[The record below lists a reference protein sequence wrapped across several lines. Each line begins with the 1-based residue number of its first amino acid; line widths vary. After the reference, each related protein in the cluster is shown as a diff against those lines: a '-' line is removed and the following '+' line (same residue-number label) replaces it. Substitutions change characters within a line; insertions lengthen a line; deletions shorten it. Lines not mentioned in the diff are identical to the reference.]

1 VRHTEAIDTKASE
14 AAAVKVAPPVGTVAD
29 VLAAALSRHEVTH
42 VFGQSIPA
50 AFFVVAHKFGIR
62 QVSYRTENA
71 GGAMADG
78 YARISGK
85 VGVVAAQNG
94 PAATLLV
101 APLAEA
107 LKASVPLVAIV
118 QDVPTGMVDR
128 NAFQELDHVAL
139 FGPCAKW
146 VRRVTDATRIDD
158 YVDAAFTAATSGR
171 PGPAVLILPM
181 DLLRKPAASSGRKA
195 SLGRYP
201 LDRYRPSADSI
212 SAVAKM
218 IAASRRPYVLAGG
231 GVHLSGA
238 SEALARLS
246 EVAAIPVATTNMGKG
261 VIDETSPLSLGVFGN
276 CTGPGTMPRHLESLL
291 VEADLIIL
299 AGTRTNQNGT
309 DSWKSIPTSAKLVHI
324 DIDPQEIGRTYETTR
339 LMGDVKLTL
348 EALSEELEGL
358 DLPFAGKRS
367 LTVASEISLA
377 RGEVAKER
385 ALISPG
391 RPGAIRPEAVM
402 FELDKLLRPDDI
414 VVADASYS
422 TNWANT
428 FLTAR
433 KNGARFLTPRGLAGL
448 GWGFPMAIGAKAAVP
463 GARVFALEGDG
474 GFGHCWSELESAR
487 RMGLPV
493 ILIVLNNSIL
503 GYEYHAENVHYG
515 VHTDACSFGSVDH
528 AAIAR
533 ATGCFGERVENP
545 SDIAAALER
554 AIAFNGPAVLDVITD
569 ANAFPPLSLFSGDNN
584 PAARDFDEVGLS

>member
-1 VRHTEAIDTKASE
+1 MNDAAEVE
-14 AAAVKVAPPVGTVAD
+14 AAPSVETVAD
-29 VLAAALSRHEVTH
+29 VLAAALGRHEVTH

-118 QDVPTGMVDR
+118 QDVPTSMVDR

-139 FGPCAKW
+139 FGPVAKW

-181 DLLRKPAASSGRKA
+181 DLLRKPAASSNRTA
-195 SLGRYP
+195 SLGRFP
-201 LDRYRPSADSI
+201 LDRYQPSSDAVGE
-212 SAVAKM
+212 VAKM

-238 SEALARLS
+238 SEALAQLS
-246 EVAAIPVATTNMGKG
+246 ELAAIPVATTNMGKG
-261 VIDETSPLSLGVFGN
+261 VMDETSPLSLGVFGN
-276 CTGPGTMPRHLESLL
+276 CTGAGTMPRHLGTMLAD
-291 VEADLIIL
+291 ADLVIL

-309 DSWKSIPTSAKLVHI
+309 DSWKAIPTSAKLVHI

-348 EALSEELEGL
+348 EALTDELKKLE
-358 DLPFAGKRS
+358 LPFAGKRH
-367 LTVASEISLA
+367 LTLSSEIQHA
-377 RGEVAKER
+377 RAEVAKER
-385 ALISPG
+385 AQISAG
-391 RPGAIRPEAVM
+391 RPGAIRPEAIM
-402 FELDKLLRPDDI
+402 FELDKLIRPDDI

-503 GYEYHAENVHYG
+503 GYEFHAENVHYG
-515 VHTDACSFGSVDH
+515 MHTDACSFGSVDH

-533 ATGCFGERVENP
+533 ATGCFGERVEDP
-545 SDIAAALER
+545 KDIAAALER
-554 AIAFNGPAVLDVITD
+554 AIAFNGPAVLDIITD
-569 ANAFPPLSLFSGDNN
+569 SNAFPPLSLFSGDSN
-584 PAARDFDEVGLS
+584 PAARDFPEVGLS

>member
-1 VRHTEAIDTKASE
+1 MSHTEAIEREASK
-14 AAAVKVAPPVGTVAD
+14 AAAVEAAPSVETVAD

-118 QDVPTGMVDR
+118 QDVPTGTVDR
-128 NAFQELDHVAL
+128 NAFQEFDHVAL

-201 LDRYRPSADSI
+201 LDRYCPSPDSI

-218 IAASRRPYVLAGG
+218 IAESRRPYVLAGG

-276 CTGPGTMPRHLESLL
+276 CTGPGTMPRHLGSLL
-291 VEADLIIL
+291 LEADLVIL

-348 EALSEELEGL
+348 EALTEELQGL
-358 DLPFAGKRS
+358 DLPFANTRS
-367 LTVASEISLA
+367 LTIASEILHA
-377 RGEVAKER
+377 RDEVAKER
-385 ALISPG
+385 ALISAG
-391 RPGAIRPEAVM
+391 RPGAIRPEGVM

-463 GARVFALEGDG
+463 GARVSLLKGMEGLGTAGPSLRVRG
-474 GFGHCWSELESAR
+474 GW
-487 RMGLPV
+487 
-493 ILIVLNNSIL
+493 
-503 GYEYHAENVHYG
+503 
-515 VHTDACSFGSVDH
+515 AC
-528 AAIAR
+528 
-533 ATGCFGERVENP
+533 P
-545 SDIAAALER
+545 S
-554 AIAFNGPAVLDVITD
+554 
-569 ANAFPPLSLFSGDNN
+569 S
-584 PAARDFDEVGLS
+584 

>member
-1 VRHTEAIDTKASE
+1 MSHMEAIERMSSE
-14 AAAVKVAPPVGTVAD
+14 TTRVDVAPAVETVAD

-78 YARISGK
+78 YARISSK

-107 LKASVPLVAIV
+107 LKASVPIVAIV

-146 VRRVTDATRIDD
+146 VRRVTDPTRIDD

-181 DLLRKPAASSGRKA
+181 DLLRKPATSSSRTA
-195 SLGRYP
+195 NLGRYP
-201 LDRYRPSADSI
+201 LDRYQPAPESV

-218 IAASRRPYVLAGG
+218 IAASRRPVVLAGG

-238 SEALARLS
+238 SDALAQFS
-246 EVAAIPVATTNMGKG
+246 EIAGVPVATTNMGKG

-276 CTGPGTMPRHLESLL
+276 CTGPGTMPRYLGHALAN
-291 VEADLIIL
+291 ADLVIL

-309 DSWKSIPTSAKLVHI
+309 DSWKAIPTSAKVVHI
-324 DIDPQEIGRTYETTR
+324 DIDPQEIGRTYEATR

-348 EALSEELEGL
+348 EALSEALKGLE
-358 DLPFAGKRS
+358 LPFVEARRLAVSGEIRQARS
-367 LTVASEISLA
+367 
-377 RGEVAKER
+377 EVAKER
-385 ALISPG
+385 AAIHGG
-391 RPGAIRPEAVM
+391 RRGAIRPEAIM
-402 FELDKLLRPDDI
+402 FELDKLIRPDDI

-487 RMGLPV
+487 RMALPV

-503 GYEYHAENVHYG
+503 GYELHAENVHYG
-515 VHTDACSFGSVDH
+515 VHSDACSFGSVDH

-533 ATGCFGERVENP
+533 ATGCFGERVEDP
-545 SDIAAALER
+545 KDIAAALER
-554 AIAFNGPAVLDVITD
+554 AIAFNGPAVLDIITD
-569 ANAFPPLSLFSGDNN
+569 PNAFPPLSLFSGESN
-584 PAARDFDEVGLS
+584 PAARDFAEVGLS